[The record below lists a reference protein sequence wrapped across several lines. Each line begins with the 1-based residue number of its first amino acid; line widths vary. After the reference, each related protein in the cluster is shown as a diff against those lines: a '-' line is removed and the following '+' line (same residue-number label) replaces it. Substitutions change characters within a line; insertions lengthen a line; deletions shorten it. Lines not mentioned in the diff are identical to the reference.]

1 VVYIITYY
9 CINMLPNLSIHNLVL
24 GSASPRRQALLK
36 DAGFDFEL
44 ITADIEENFSDD
56 LKAHEIPLFLSKL
69 KANHLIKN
77 LPDNKILI
85 TADTIVWYDNKAL
98 NKPVDFSDAVRMLKE
113 LSGQKHEV
121 FTGVCITSHQ
131 KQVSFFVRTVV
142 TFKSLSDEEIEFYVS
157 NYKPFDKAGAYGAQ
171 DWIGL
176 VAVEKIDGSYFNVMG
191 LPVKEL
197 FEHLKAF

>member
-1 VVYIITYY
+1 
-9 CINMLPNLSIHNLVL
+9 MLPNLSIHNLVL
-24 GSASPRRQALLK
+24 GSASPRRKALLK
-36 DAGFDFEL
+36 DAGFDFEI

-56 LKAHEIPLFLSKL
+56 LKAQEIPIFLSKL
-69 KANHLIKN
+69 KADHLIKN

-121 FTGVCITSHQ
+121 FTGVCITSYQ

-157 NYKPFDKAGAYGAQ
+157 NFKPYDKAGAYGAQ

-176 VAVEKIDGSYFNVMG
+176 VGVEKIEGSYFNVMG
-191 LPVKEL
+191 LPVNEL

>member
-1 VVYIITYY
+1 
-9 CINMLPNLSIHNLVL
+9 MLPNLSIHNLVL

-36 DAGFDFEL
+36 EAGFTFEV
-44 ITADIEENFSDD
+44 ITSDIEEDFDEN

-77 LPDNKILI
+77 LSNHKILI
-85 TADTIVWYDNKAL
+85 TADTIVWHNHKAL
-98 NKPVDFSDAVRMLKE
+98 NKPIDFNDAIRMLTA
-113 LSGQKHEV
+113 LSGQQHEV
-121 FTGVCITSHQ
+121 FTGVSITSHQ
-131 KQVSFFVRTVV
+131 KQVSFYVRTAV
-142 TFKSLSDEEIEFYVS
+142 TFKTLSQEEIEFYVS
-157 NYKPFDKAGAYGAQ
+157 NFKPFDKAGAYGAQ

-197 FEHLKAF
+197 FEHLKEF

>member
-1 VVYIITYY
+1 
-9 CINMLPNLSIHNLVL
+9 MLPNLSIHNLVL

-56 LKAHEIPLFLSKL
+56 LKAQEIPIFLSKL

>member
-1 VVYIITYY
+1 
-9 CINMLPNLSIHNLVL
+9 MLPNLSIHNLVL